1 MKFIK
6 FNNNPKNN
14 ITKDC
19 VIRAISFATNKS
31 WKDTYRELTELGIKK
46 GLILNDRKNWK
57 AYLKKLGYEI
67 QKMPVRDDR
76 TRYTLEEFCDELAK
90 PNIIYIVKVANHI
103 TVVKNKDLYDTWNC
117 SNKSVGN
124 YWIIGEIKEYDY

>member
-31 WKDTYRELTELGIKK
+31 WEDTYRELTELGIKK

-67 QKMPVRDDR
+67 
-76 TRYTLEEFCDELAK
+76 
-90 PNIIYIVKVANHI
+90 
-103 TVVKNKDLYDTWNC
+103 
-117 SNKSVGN
+117 
-124 YWIIGEIKEYDY
+124 

>member
-31 WKDTYRELTELGIKK
+31 WEDTYRELTELGIKK
-46 GLILNDRKNWK
+46 CLMLNDRKNWK
-57 AYLKKLGYEI
+57 AYLKRLGYEM
-67 QKMPVRDDR
+67 QKMPIRYDR

-90 PNIIYIVKVANHI
+90 TNIIYIVKVANHI
-103 TVVKNKDLYDTWNC
+103 TDSIYEKGVLKFLKNYFEK
-117 SNKSVGN
+117 K
-124 YWIIGEIKEYDY
+124 